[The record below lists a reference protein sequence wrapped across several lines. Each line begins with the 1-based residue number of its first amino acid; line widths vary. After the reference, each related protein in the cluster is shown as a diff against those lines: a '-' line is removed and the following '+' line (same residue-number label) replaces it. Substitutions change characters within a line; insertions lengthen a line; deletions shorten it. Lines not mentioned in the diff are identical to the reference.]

1 MFLKKGNKEIKM
13 AAVWIITRYDIMEGE
28 RIADSADPPGVAI
41 EKQKK
46 ARQICLPFHEIY

>member
-1 MFLKKGNKEIKM
+1 M

-46 ARQICLPFHEIY
+46 ARQICLLFHEIY